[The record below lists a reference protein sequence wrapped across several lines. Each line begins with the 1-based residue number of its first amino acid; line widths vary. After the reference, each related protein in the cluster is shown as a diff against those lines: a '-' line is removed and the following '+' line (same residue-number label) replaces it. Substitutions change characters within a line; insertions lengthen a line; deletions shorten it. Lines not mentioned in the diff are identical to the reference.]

1 MAPAAER
8 DYHACTFVCIC
19 VRIFDHFCL
28 TASTNLLILTRGW
41 RQDKMAEFEALSHKQ
56 ITKLSQENQTLSK
69 DLEDTQQSFK
79 QTQERCEQQT
89 DMISDV
95 KDKLGSAEVNLKIV
109 GEENDDLRQELFKIK
124 ENESKLRARLSA
136 TIEEHATQSCTM
148 QSKLELAL
156 EVQERLRREIEFVK
170 KEKNVKDLYV
180 TDIEGKLTS
189 RETSLS
195 DSQREVAGYRKT
207 SEELQELYERTEL
220 RRQAVKTELS
230 EAKMQNIS
238 LKCRIDALEQSR
250 AAEEA
255 HIKDKWMTALEELE
269 VSKRNFAKL
278 EEEKQK
284 LDTELK
290 NAVSYLQRV
299 YAAITARQNVTAKTR
314 SLLTKTLLERADECE
329 QMITISFTHIDE
341 LNDCV
346 KELEGSI
353 QREKDK
359 TSKLSQELES
369 ARKEFVEQSEAAKK
383 HLASLKV
390 CEMELKAL
398 NKVNEEQASKV
409 KGFQASTAIL
419 EVQMV
424 ETEKCVK
431 QLSNDLSLSLT
442 ERKVQEERHTKEC
455 GNLRNEI
462 ADLQAALKRLESE
475 LEARHMT
482 RKREVEEHESRFST
496 TLSELDHFRASQ
508 SFLEVK
514 ERQADED
521 ARVSKAE
528 AEQCRR
534 EVAMLKSKFEVATQE
549 VNFWATTRI
558 YIYI

>member
-1 MAPAAER
+1 
-8 DYHACTFVCIC
+8 
-19 VRIFDHFCL
+19 
-28 TASTNLLILTRGW
+28 
-41 RQDKMAEFEALSHKQ
+41 MAEFEALSHKQ

-136 TIEEHATQSCTM
+136 MIEEHAAQSCTM

-409 KGFQASTAIL
+409 KSFQASTAIL

-558 YIYI
+558 YIYIYLGRTGCALERLRGQILA

>member
-1 MAPAAER
+1 
-8 DYHACTFVCIC
+8 
-19 VRIFDHFCL
+19 
-28 TASTNLLILTRGW
+28 
-41 RQDKMAEFEALSHKQ
+41 MAEFEALSHKH
-56 ITKLSQENQTLSK
+56 ITKLSQDNESLSK
-69 DLEDTQQSFK
+69 DLVDTQQVFK
-79 QTQERCEQQT
+79 QTKERCEQQT
-89 DMISDV
+89 DIISDV

-109 GEENDDLRQELFKIK
+109 GEENDDLKQEVFKIK

-136 TIEEHATQSCTM
+136 MIEEHAAQSCTM

-170 KEKNVKDLYV
+170 KEKNAKDLYV
-180 TDIEGKLTS
+180 TDVEGKLTS

-195 DSQREVAGYRKT
+195 DSQKEIAEYQKM
-207 SEELQELYERTEL
+207 SLELQERYERTEL
-220 RRQAVKTELS
+220 RRQAVETELS

-238 LKCRIDALEQSR
+238 LKSRIEALEQSR

-269 VSKRNFAKL
+269 LSKRNFAKL
-278 EEEKQK
+278 EEEKQT

-314 SLLTKTLLERADECE
+314 SLLTKSMLERADECE

-359 TSKLSQELES
+359 TSRLSQELES
-369 ARKEFVEQSEAAKK
+369 ARKEIVEQSEAAKK
-383 HLASLKV
+383 HLASVKV
-390 CEMELKAL
+390 CEVELKAL

-409 KGFQASTAIL
+409 KSFQASTAIL
-419 EVQMV
+419 EVQML

-455 GNLRNEI
+455 GDLRNKI
-462 ADLQAALKRLESE
+462 ADLQEEFKKLESE
-475 LEARHMT
+475 LEARHML

-496 TLSELDHFRASQ
+496 TLSELDQFRASQ
-508 SFLEVK
+508 SFLEHK
-514 ERQADED
+514 QRQADED
-521 ARVSKAE
+521 SRVSKAE
-528 AEQCRR
+528 AEQYRR
-534 EVAMLKSKFEVATQE
+534 EKAMLKSKLEVATQE
-549 VNFWATTRI
+549 VIVWAPTRI
-558 YIYI
+558 YIYLGLTGCALERLRGQIFLPESFQ